1 MENMGK
7 YSNLR
12 KFPTGINLE
21 LKQLQISELK
31 SKKLEDKSN
40 NGEVVSISELKEKR
54 EKERIKENYKKFL
67 KPE

>member
-1 MENMGK
+1 MGK